1 MTIDEMIKEMTVEEK
16 AAMCSGMDFWHT
28 AEFERLGIKKRMV
41 CDGPHGLRKQEEKG
55 DHLGKNASIEA
66 VCFPAACAT
75 ACSFDKELLYE
86 MGKTLGNECKAEE
99 VSVLLGPAMN
109 IKRSPLCGR
118 NFEYISEDPFLTGE
132 LASAYVKGLQAEGIG
147 ASPKHFAVNNQE
159 SDRMYVSAEVDERT
173 LREMYLSPFEMVVK
187 KSFPWTMMCS
197 YNRLNGV
204 YVSEN
209 RKLLRDILKNE
220 WGFEGCVI
228 SDWGAV
234 SDRVE
239 GIRAGMDLEMP
250 GNGGKNDKQL
260 IDAVENGILSME
272 ELDDSVARILEM
284 VFRCKT
290 GSDVFDREKDHEK
303 AVRIAKE
310 CIVLLKNEKGNKGR
324 KVLPLSKEE
333 KIAFIGGFAETP
345 RYQGGGSSHINPH
358 RVNNVVE
365 LGDDYGR
372 ISYAKG
378 FSATE
383 DKAEKE
389 LYEIALQTVDR
400 ADKIVVFAGLPD
412 SFESEGYDRVHM
424 RLPEC
429 QNQLIEKLCETGK
442 PVIVVLHNGSPVEM
456 PWCEKVQGIIEAY
469 LGGEGIAEAI
479 LDILYGKANPCGKIA
494 ETFPLRLEETP
505 SYLNFPG
512 DGQKV
517 NYAEGVFVGY
527 RYYDSRH
534 MNVLFPFGHGLS
546 YTEFEYEDI
555 RVSSREIDEKGKI
568 TVSVKI
574 RNTGE
579 REGKEI
585 VQLYV
590 KDETKTFIRPEK
602 ELKAFETVRLAPR
615 EAKWIEM
622 ELDYRSFALYLEDES
637 RWYAPKGEYTL
648 LIGASS
654 KDIRLSSKIKIRNCK
669 ERKLRI
675 DGDILVGELLKY
687 EKGRIFVEQYLTP
700 FINEFLGERASE
712 ELGELHFIMAQR
724 MPIRALRSFSSMT
737 NQDVDNIVNK
747 LKEIFNDES
756 LQ

>member
-1 MTIDEMIKEMTVEEK
+1 MTINEIVKDMTIEEK
-16 AAMCSGMDFWHT
+16 VALCSGMDFWHT
-28 AEFERLGIKKRMV
+28 AEIERLGIKKRML
-41 CDGPHGLRKQEEKG
+41 CDGPHGLRKQEKKG
-55 DHLGKNASIEA
+55 DHLGKNLSIEA

-75 ACSFDKELLYE
+75 ACSFNKELLYE
-86 MGKTLGNECKAEE
+86 MGKTLGNECKAED

-132 LASAYVKGLQAEGIG
+132 LATAYIKGLQNEGIG

-187 KSFPWTMMCS
+187 NSSPWMMMCS

-209 RKLLRDILKNE
+209 RKLLRNILKDE
-220 WGFEGCVI
+220 WGFKGCVV

-239 GIRAGMDLEMP
+239 GIKAGMDLEMP

-260 IDAVENGILSME
+260 IEAIENGTLSME

-284 VFRCKT
+284 VFRYKKEE
-290 GSDVFDREKDHEK
+290 SVFDRKADHEK
-303 AVRIAKE
+303 AIRIARE
-310 CIVLLKNEKGNKGR
+310 CIVLLKNEKIDKDS

-333 KIAFIGGFAETP
+333 KVAFIGGFAEAP
-345 RYQGGGSSHINPH
+345 RYQGGGSSHIHSHCVRNI
-358 RVNNVVE
+358 VE
-365 LGDDYGR
+365 LMADYGR
-372 ISYAKG
+372 SSYAKG

-383 DKAEKE
+383 DRVEKE
-389 LYEIALQTVDR
+389 LYEIARQTVQT
-400 ADKIVVFAGLPD
+400 ADKIVVFAGLPE
-412 SFESEGYDRVHM
+412 SFESEGYDREHM
-424 RLPEC
+424 HLPEC

-442 PVIVVLHNGSPVEM
+442 PVVVVLQNGSPVEM
-456 PWCEKVQGIIEAY
+456 PWCEKVQGIVEAY

-494 ETFPLRLEETP
+494 ETFPLRLEDTP

-517 NYAEGVFVGY
+517 NYAEGLFVGY

-574 RNTGE
+574 RNIGN

-590 KDETKTFIRPEK
+590 KDMTKTYIRPEK
-602 ELKAFETVRLAPR
+602 ELKAFEVVQLAPQ
-615 EAKWIEM
+615 ETKWIEM

-637 RWYAPKGEYTL
+637 RWYAPKGKYTL

-654 KDIRLSSKIKIRNCK
+654 KDIRLSSEIKINNNK

-675 DGDILVGELLKY
+675 DGDIMIGELLKY
-687 EKGRIFVEQYLTP
+687 DKGRIFVEQYLRP
-700 FINEFLGERASE
+700 FINEFLGERASKE
-712 ELGELHFIMAQR
+712 MGNLHLIMAQR

-737 NQDVDNIVNK
+737 NQNVDDIVNK
-747 LKEIFNDES
+747 LKEIFKDEY
-756 LQ
+756 L